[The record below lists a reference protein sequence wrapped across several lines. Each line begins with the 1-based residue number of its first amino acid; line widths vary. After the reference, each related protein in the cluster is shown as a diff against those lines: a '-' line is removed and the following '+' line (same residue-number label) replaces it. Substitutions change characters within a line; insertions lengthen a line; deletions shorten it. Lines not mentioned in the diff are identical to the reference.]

1 MLRRSVLAFTAIVLA
16 AAGPVLPATAA
27 APGAPTAVT
36 ASAKPGMVAVV
47 DARAADAAAQML
59 AQGGSA
65 TDAAIAAALVL
76 GLVEPQSAGIGG
88 GGFLVHYD
96 ARTTRVRVFDGR
108 ETAPAGATPD
118 MFLGADGQPMPFRDA
133 VWSGR
138 SIGVPSAVAMYA
150 LAHKRTG
157 KLAWARLFAP
167 AIALAEQG
175 FAVTPRTAALA
186 KAMLDRGGLTD
197 PAARAYLAPGGVPVA
212 AGQIVKNPDY
222 AATLRAIAKRGPRA
236 LSQGPIAEA
245 IVAAARAE
253 PRAGALTLKDLQAY
267 KPRELTPVCGPYRAY
282 RVCGAPPPSSGG
294 VTVLQILEMFARAR
308 PKPDGATSVEDW
320 SAFLWASRLAYAD
333 RDHYIADDAFV
344 PVPTYGLVAP
354 DYLADRAKAI
364 DVAKAPA
371 GAIQPG
377 DPSKIIGGESLLDR
391 WGLASPALGAG
402 TTHMSIVDSAGN
414 AVSLTATIESVFGS
428 QRFTNGFFLNNELT
442 DFSLA
447 PSRNGKPVANAVAP
461 GKRPRSSMAPT
472 ILLTQDGK
480 LEMVVGSPGG
490 SAIIAY
496 VAKTIIGAVDWNL
509 PVQQAIDLPNLIAA
523 GPQVRAE
530 MGRLDPALGA
540 ALTARG
546 WVLQPVA
553 QENSGLHAIRV
564 TPQGLVGGADPRRE
578 GVVRLVEAPAPA
590 PKR

>member
-1 MLRRSVLAFTAIVLA
+1 MLRRTLLACVALA
-16 AAGPVLPATAA
+16 AANLAPAAAAAA
-27 APGAPTAVT
+27 APTAQTQSAAREAMVT
-36 ASAKPGMVAVV
+36 VV
-47 DARAADAAAQML
+47 DARAADAAAAML

-118 MFLGADGQPMPFRDA
+118 MFLGPDGQPMPFRDA

-138 SIGVPSAVAMYA
+138 STGVPSAIAMYA
-150 LAHKRTG
+150 LAHKKTG

-167 AIALAEQG
+167 AIALAEDG
-175 FAVTPRTAALA
+175 FAVTPRMAALT

-197 PAARAYLAPGGVPVA
+197 PAARAYLAPGGVAVT
-212 AGQIVKNPDY
+212 AGQIVKNPAY
-222 AATLRAIAKRGPRA
+222 AATLRAIAQRGPKA
-236 LSQGPIAEA
+236 LTHGPIAEA

-253 PRAGALTLKDLQAY
+253 PRAGALTLKDLQSY
-267 KPRELTPVCGPYRAY
+267 KPRELTPVCGAYRAY

-294 VTVLQILEMFARAR
+294 VTVVQILDMYARAR
-308 PKPDGATSVEDW
+308 PKPEGPASADDW

-333 RDHYIADDAFV
+333 RDHYLADDAFV
-344 PVPTYGLVAP
+344 AVPTYGLVAP

-364 DVAKAPA
+364 DLAKAPQ

-377 DPSKIIGGESLLDR
+377 DPAKIIGGESLLDR
-391 WGLASPALGAG
+391 WGLATPPMGAG
-402 TTHMSIVDSAGN
+402 TTHMSIVDAQGN

-447 PSRNGKPVANAVAP
+447 PTRNGKPVANAVAA

-472 ILLTQDGK
+472 VLLTQDGR

-496 VAKTIIGAVDWNL
+496 VAKTIVGTVDWNL
-509 PVQQAIDLPNLIAA
+509 SVQQAIDLPNLIAA

-530 MGRLDPALGA
+530 TGRLDPALGA

-546 WVLQPVA
+546 WTLQPVT

-564 TPQGLVGGADPRRE
+564 TPTGLVGGADPRRE
-578 GVVRLVEAPAPA
+578 GVVRRVAQPAA
-590 PKR
+590 AAKR